1 VKLILASAS
10 ERREELLKRITVDF
24 SILVSDFNEDEVL
37 YSGECTEYVK
47 EIAKGKA
54 QATASKAIA
63 KFSCFNEELII
74 IGCDTIVS
82 CNGKVLGKPKDEDE
96 AFKMLRLLS
105 GKTHE
110 VYSGIA
116 LIQPKLDIIKNEA
129 VCTKVKFS
137 ALSDKEIIQYI
148 KTKEPMDKAGAYGI
162 QGYGGIFVEEIH
174 GCYYNVMGLPLNKLN
189 FMLKEMGVIL

>member
-1 VKLILASAS
+1 M
-10 ERREELLKRITVDF
+10 
-24 SILVSDFNEDEVL
+24 VSDFNEDEVL
-37 YSGECTEYVK
+37 YSGECAKYVE

-63 KFSCFNEELII
+63 EFSCLNEKVII

-82 CNGKVLGKPKDEDE
+82 CNGKVLGKPKDEGE
-96 AFKMLRLLS
+96 AFEMLRLLS

-116 LIQPKLDIIKNEA
+116 LIQPKLDIIKNES

-137 ALSDKEIIQYI
+137 TLSDEEIIKYI
-148 KTKEPMDKAGAYGI
+148 K
-162 QGYGGIFVEEIH
+162 
-174 GCYYNVMGLPLNKLN
+174 N
-189 FMLKEMGVIL
+189 

>member
-1 VKLILASAS
+1 MKLILASAS
-10 ERREELLKRITVDF
+10 ERRNELLKRITEDF
-24 SILVSDFNEDEVL
+24 CVIVSDFNEGEIL
-37 YSGECTEYVK
+37 FRGECHRYVM
-47 EIAKGKA
+47 EIARGKA
-54 QATASKAIA
+54 QATASKIMAD
-63 KFSCFNEELII
+63 FTGFDEDVII

-82 CNGKVLGKPKDEDE
+82 CNEKVLGKPKDEED

-116 LIQPKLDIIKNEA
+116 LIQPKLDIIKDEF
-129 VCTKVKFS
+129 VCTKVKF
-137 ALSDKEIIQYI
+137 ATLSDKEIIQYI

-162 QGYGGIFVEEIH
+162 QGYGGVFVEEIH

-189 FMLKEMGVIL
+189 FMLKGMGGNL

>member
-10 ERREELLKRITVDF
+10 ERREELLKRITEDF
-24 SILVSDFNEDEVL
+24 CIMVSDFNEDEVL
-37 YSGECTEYVK
+37 FRGGCAEYVK

-54 QATASKAIA
+54 QATALKARA
-63 KFSCFNEELII
+63 EFSCFNEDVII

-82 CNGKVLGKPKDEDE
+82 CNGKVLGKPKDQGE
-96 AFKMLRLLS
+96 AFEMLRLLS

-137 ALSDKEIIQYI
+137 ALSDEEIIQYI

-162 QGYGGIFVEEIH
+162 QGYGGTFVEEIH

-189 FMLKEMGVIL
+189 FMLKEMGVNL